1 MLDAIAEKIDRL
13 IPNKK
18 IDIFGQD
25 QLLMNTFPYY
35 LITLLCLVSQF
46 GVSQNMFMF
55 IFVVYTVL
63 PLLD

>member
-1 MLDAIAEKIDRL
+1 MLDVIAEKIDRL

-35 LITLLCLVSQF
+35 LITFLCLLSQF
-46 GVSQNMFMF
+46 GIN
-55 IFVVYTVL
+55 
-63 PLLD
+63 